1 VCSID
6 EEVCSSGGRDGA
18 CADVHVAWPASG
30 PAPAAASASRR
41 AHSGAGVRLQ
51 NVQPHVP
58 VVPGAGRAPCQP
70 QEAAAGRGR
79 WRPLAR
85 QAQAPRL
92 LHLWPRVRHRA
103 GARRPHE
110 APPRHDRRH
119 AAGYRRRQEA
129 RRRQHPRRQRQAG
142 AVARPEPPAVRGR
155 LRRRGGVRPQCRLRR
170 DHVPSVPGYG
180 HHGRGLPWL
189 LAKQAHQCKMLLSA
203 STISAGGGTLFFSY
217 INLHFHFFFFC
228 GEIHVL

>member
-30 PAPAAASASRR
+30 PATASLRTR
-41 AHSGAGVRLQ
+41 SGAGVRLQ

-79 WRPLAR
+79 RRPLAR

-155 LRRRGGVRPQCRLRR
+155 LRRRGGVRPQCRLRW